1 MTGGMTETNSRRSE
15 REMRQSAAAEDDR
28 RHLEAL
34 LDAALEATFP
44 ASDPVAVATPR
55 PPEEAA
61 KRSSRR
67 P

>member
-1 MTGGMTETNSRRSE
+1 MTETNSRRSE

-44 ASDPVAVATPR
+44 ASDPVAVATPHL
-55 PPEEAA
+55 PEEAA